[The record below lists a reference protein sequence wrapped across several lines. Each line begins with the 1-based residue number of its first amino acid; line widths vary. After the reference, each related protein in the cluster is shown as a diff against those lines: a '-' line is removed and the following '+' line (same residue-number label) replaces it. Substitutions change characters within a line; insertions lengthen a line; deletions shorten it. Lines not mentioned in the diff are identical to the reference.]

1 MAQGFGS
8 VGGKEKIMFISN
20 FERKKIDQRLSVLE
34 EMLVNMGTRIRQ
46 LESEA
51 KKNVLIDKKILL
63 SEAEKINI
71 QKAKQKVWSKNY
83 YERKKAEKKNES
95 LSKSI

>member
-1 MAQGFGS
+1 
-8 VGGKEKIMFISN
+8 MFISN